1 MGFMTSAHAQRSGLV
16 EWMAMTVDCPEP
28 NVMVDFYAALL
39 GGTITRR
46 TADEAKLDTAGRII
60 YFRVAPDYKPPT
72 WPSPEVPLHSHFD
85 YVVEDPHA
93 AAQHLLRL
101 GGSLA
106 AHQDPSDPH
115 LLVMLDPAGHPFCLI
130 RSSAAE
136 EY

>member
-1 MGFMTSAHAQRSGLV
+1 MTSADAQRSGLV

-28 NVMVDFYAALL
+28 NVMADFYAALL
-39 GGTITRR
+39 GGTVTRR
-46 TADEAKLDTAGRII
+46 PSGEAKVETSGRII
-60 YFRVAPDYKPPT
+60 YFRVAPDYRPPT

-85 YVVEDPHA
+85 YVVEDPAA

-115 LLVMLDPAGHPFCLI
+115 VLVMLDPAGHPFCLI
-130 RSSAAE
+130 RGSAADG
-136 EY
+136 Y

>member
-1 MGFMTSAHAQRSGLV
+1 MTSDHAQRSGLV

-28 NVMVDFYAALL
+28 NVMADFYAALL
-39 GGTITRR
+39 GGTVTRR
-46 TADEAKLDTAGRII
+46 IAGEAKLDAAGRLI
-60 YFRVAPDYKPPT
+60 YFRAAPDYRPPT
-72 WPSPEVPLHSHFD
+72 WPSSEVPLHSHFD

-106 AHQDPSDPH
+106 AQQDPSDPH

-130 RSSAAE
+130 RSSAAGR
-136 EY
+136 Y

>member
-1 MGFMTSAHAQRSGLV
+1 MTGDPTPRSGLV

-28 NVMVDFYAALL
+28 NVMADFYAALL
-39 GGTITRR
+39 GGTVIRR
-46 TADEAKLDTAGRII
+46 TPGQAELDTGERRI
-60 YFRVAPDYKPPT
+60 YFRAAADYRPPT

-93 AAQHLLRL
+93 VTQHLLPL

-106 AHQDPSDPH
+106 AHQDPNDPH

-130 RSSAAE
+130 RSSAVGG
-136 EY
+136 Y